1 MALNCTPFHKRY
13 NGFRFQA
20 WWLHTPGFMDS
31 VKQSWEQ
38 PVNSLNKARASH
50 IKLARLAKALK
61 NWSKGHL
68 RRLKQEAHDAEQLV
82 LPLDQQQD
90 I

>member
-38 PVNSLNKARASH
+38 PVNSQNKARASH

-68 RRLKQEAHDAEQLV
+68 RRKPTMLNSLSSLLINSRTYDS
-82 LPLDQQQD
+82 
-90 I
+90 